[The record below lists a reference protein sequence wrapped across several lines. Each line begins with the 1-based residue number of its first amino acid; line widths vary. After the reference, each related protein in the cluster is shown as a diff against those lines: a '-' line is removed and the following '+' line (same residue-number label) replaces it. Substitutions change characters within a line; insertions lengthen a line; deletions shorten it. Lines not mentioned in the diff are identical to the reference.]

1 MWKVEEYDNN
11 VSERGIR
18 VLDAEGRVV
27 CSNEPYYPTAITA
40 EHAATIVAAVN
51 GRAELLAALKALELQ
66 ALQSN
71 VNSPANEWGREALAL
86 ARAAIISAEAQP

>member
-27 CSNEPYYPTAITA
+27 CCNEPYYPTAITA
-40 EHAATIVAAVN
+40 EHAATIVAAVT
-51 GRAELLAALKALELQ
+51 GRAELLATMRLVDVYLYATAPE
-66 ALQSN
+66 SN
-71 VNSPANEWGREALAL
+71 ERQIVQ
-86 ARAAIISAEAQP
+86 RAIAAAEAQP